1 LATKDVT
8 EDAKFPTTAQELH
21 QMQVNKDVADILKY
35 VYQDP
40 KAYYEVN
47 AAIYSE
53 YYDDES
59 VMLRDLLFPETSPL
73 YQFESFKKYKSPEGL
88 FKKRFFEA
96 LSKGDY
102 PVLKEAMGLHKV
114 FNNADNSFTT
124 AQARVDAISAV
135 APMDTAIEIYSNSM
149 GTSIYFPYSENFG
162 SSFTPAY
169 FDNVN
174 TDPWGQLATI
184 ISADREANS
193 APGSEP
199 YKYKTAPLSG
209 EIVWEIRYRPVTV
222 NDAYAEVKVTHIVG
236 GGADIMCHVGCTQP
250 EPLPG
255 PQSNRVFMGWI
266 RIQGQQLDN
275 LISLS
280 KANGGGAEL
289 KIGRSSGYLK
299 MEGGQVT
306 DFQDIITPDKKFK
319 RKDIKKGRWRKLYAA
334 WDPDWKAD
342 NKEQVLAAWEA
353 DNKGEQTFTGSL
365 TTTLKNVFGANVV
378 GAISYSIKVVSDNPP
393 FYRPVPIG
401 RFTTAIPLSVGHYHI
416 ILTKILIFPVVIH
429 CRDFFTIYNHEIF
442 FNYYNGFY
450 WISRCLHCS
459 NKRSKIFQNIFI
471 NWLWRSG

>member
-1 LATKDVT
+1 MAIKDAT
-8 EDAKFPTTAQELH
+8 EDAKFPTTPQELH
-21 QMQVNKDVADILKY
+21 QVEINKDVADILKY

-135 APMDTAIEIYSNSM
+135 APMDTAIEIYSNSR
-149 GTSIYFPYSENFG
+149 GTCIYFPYSENFG
-162 SSFTPAY
+162 SNFTTAY
-169 FDNVN
+169 LDNIN
-174 TDPWGQLATI
+174 KDPFGNLATI
-184 ISADREANS
+184 VSSDREANS
-193 APGSEP
+193 APGREP
-199 YKYKTAPLSG
+199 YPYHYANGAYNEPLYIVRYKT
-209 EIVWEIRYRPVTV
+209 VTV
-222 NDAYAEVKVTHIVG
+222 NDTYAEANATHIVG
-236 GGADIMCHVGCTQP
+236 GGADIMCHEGCTP
-250 EPLPG
+250 PAPLPG
-255 PQSNRVFMGWI
+255 PQSNRVFIGWI
-266 RIQGQQLDN
+266 RLQGEQLDN
-275 LISLS
+275 FVSLN

-289 KIGRSSGYLK
+289 KIGRSSGYLT

-306 DFQDIITPDKKFK
+306 GFQDIITPDKKFK

-378 GAISYSIKVVSDNPP
+378 GVISYSIKVVSDNPP
-393 FYRPVPIG
+393 LRQLKMDQYSYFRAAKFDQNCRFLMSDDKGSRYDTDFLPAGSYWPIYDCNLA
-401 RFTTAIPLSVGHYHI
+401 FSLTWPYH
-416 ILTKILIFPVVIH
+416 T
-429 CRDFFTIYNHEIF
+429 Y
-442 FNYYNGFY
+442 
-450 WISRCLHCS
+450 
-459 NKRSKIFQNIFI
+459 
-471 NWLWRSG
+471 

>member
-1 LATKDVT
+1 MAIKDAT
-8 EDAKFPTTAQELH
+8 EDAKFPTSPKELH
-21 QMQVNKDVADILKY
+21 QVQVNKDVADILKY

-102 PVLKEAMGLHKV
+102 PVLKEAMGLQKV

-135 APMDTAIEIYSNSM
+135 APMDTAIEIYSNSR
-149 GTSIYFPYSENFG
+149 GTCIYFPYSENHG
-162 SSFTPAY
+162 SNFTPAY
-169 FDNVN
+169 FDNIN
-174 TDPWGQLATI
+174 TNPRYNTATI
-184 ISADREANS
+184 VTADREANS
-193 APGSEP
+193 APGREP
-199 YKYKTAPLSG
+199 YICGTRDAMKLCYTT
-209 EIVWEIRYRPVTV
+209 VTV
-222 NDAYAEVKVTHIVG
+222 DDAYAEVNETHIVG
-236 GGADIMCHVGCTQP
+236 GGADIMCHNGCTP
-250 EPLPG
+250 PTILPG

-266 RIQGQQLDN
+266 RIQGEQLDN
-275 LISLS
+275 LVSLS

-299 MEGGQVT
+299 MEGGQVA

-319 RKDIKKGRWRKLYAA
+319 RKDIRKKRWRKLYAA

-393 FYRPVPIG
+393 LRQLKMDQYSYFRAAKFDQNCGFQMCDDKGCRYDTDFLPAGYSWPVYECLAAFSWTMP
-401 RFTTAIPLSVGHYHI
+401 YH
-416 ILTKILIFPVVIH
+416 T
-429 CRDFFTIYNHEIF
+429 Y
-442 FNYYNGFY
+442 
-450 WISRCLHCS
+450 
-459 NKRSKIFQNIFI
+459 
-471 NWLWRSG
+471 